1 MLIVAPGIAIDDSE
15 IEEKFVRSSG
25 PGGQNVNK
33 VATSVELRF
42 DVRRSPSL
50 PEHIRQRL
58 AQIASGRI
66 SADGILIIEAHEF
79 RTQEQNRQAAR
90 ERLTALLRKAAQIP
104 RVRRPTR
111 PSAAAKEARTDE
123 KRRRGRV
130 KRLRTTI
137 PPSDD

>member
-1 MLIVAPGIAIDDSE
+1 MLIVAPGLAIDDSE

-33 VATSVELRF
+33 VATSVQLRF

-50 PEHIRQRL
+50 PEQIRRRL

-66 SADGILIIEAHEF
+66 STRGILTIEAHEF

-90 ERLTALLRKAAQIP
+90 ERLAALLRKAAQEP

-111 PSAAAKEARTDE
+111 PTAAAKEARADE
-123 KRRRGRV
+123 KRRRGRT
-130 KRLRTTI
+130 KRLRSTI